1 MTRVR
6 YAVLKVL
13 SLIVSM
19 AFVTIDTF
27 TIASV
32 DFVLQSYSI
41 YSFFQQDHRNQG
53 RYEECI
59 WGVVMLEWA
68 YCYIDAA
75 VRMKSVSRV
84 VLYLMSS
91 SNMRV
96 PSSPR

>member
-1 MTRVR
+1 
-6 YAVLKVL
+6 
-13 SLIVSM
+13 M
-19 AFVTIDTF
+19 AFVTTDTF

-59 WGVVMLEWA
+59 WLFERGVVMLEWA

-84 VLYLMSS
+84 VLYLISS